1 MAARRSPGCWR
12 HKVASDPSRARY
24 ASCVEGTK
32 RGSPR
37 ESATPSATM
46 VTAAATNI
54 ARQPN
59 CSATKPLTTR
69 DSRMP
74 SSRPVMTVPT
84 ILPRAP
90 AGARWA
96 AAGTMSCASV
106 ADRPTTKLAAS
117 STPMDGDTAADSRA
131 RLSTVALIRMM
142 RFLSWRSP
150 SGASI
155 RMPKA

>member
-1 MAARRSPGCWR
+1 MVRVAGSTAVTLPEAVVNAAPTPRAEA
-12 HKVASDPSRARY
+12 ASGI
-24 ASCVEGTK
+24 ASV
-32 RGSPR
+32 
-37 ESATPSATM
+37 
-46 VTAAATNI
+46 
-54 ARQPN
+54 
-59 CSATKPLTTR
+59 
-69 DSRMP
+69 P

-84 ILPRAP
+84 ILPRAS